1 MNAMIRKANKNDAA
15 TLQQLIQI
23 HAEKGQ
29 MLFRSLED
37 ITRNIRDFFVF
48 EKKGVV
54 LGVCAL
60 NNAWEKSQMED
71 EGFKSDRDFGS
82 LVEVRSLVV
91 HPGHLREGIG
101 TALVRRCIQEA
112 MTMEKEEIFVLT
124 YAVSMFKKLGFE
136 VIDKS
141 ELPHKIWTDCRGCA
155 KSDHCD
161 ETAMIRPLRVRPHR
175 KTRSSGGRKRVRVR
189 TAGEPA

>member
-1 MNAMIRKANKNDAA
+1 MIRKANINDAVA
-15 TLQQLIQI
+15 IQHLIQI

-29 MLFRSLED
+29 MLFRTLED

-48 EKKGVV
+48 EKKKDIQ
-54 LGVCAL
+54 GVCAL
-60 NNAWEKSQMED
+60 NNAWEKTQMKD

-101 TALVRRCIQEA
+101 TALVSRCIQEA
-112 MTMEKEEIFVLT
+112 MAMEKEEIFVLT

-141 ELPHKIWTDCRGCA
+141 ALPHKIWTDCRGCA

-161 ETAMIRPLRVRPHR
+161 ETAMIRSLRVKPRR
-175 KTRSSGGRKRVRVR
+175 KTKSSPRGRKRDRVH
-189 TAGEPA
+189 TASRSA